1 MGGTLL
7 TINIEPFLPT
17 YFNYSQGGAYPHVP
31 SSAAPLP
38 VVIQFGWDIPAR
50 DEYFIN
56 QTQSVANALV
66 QAAVDD
72 GQDIKQIR
80 YPNYALDSTP
90 LSEMYGDNVD
100 RLKMIRQSWDR
111 DNVMCLAGGFKF

>member
-1 MGGTLL
+1 M
-7 TINIEPFLPT
+7 NIEPFLPT

-31 SSAAPLP
+31 SSAPPLP
-38 VVIQFGWDIPAR
+38 IIIQFGWDLPSR

-56 QTQSVANALV
+56 QTQSLTNSLL
-66 QAAVDD
+66 QAALDD
-72 GQDIKQIR
+72 GQGVDNLKQIR
-80 YPNYALDSTP
+80 YPNYALGNTP

-100 RLKMIRQSWDR
+100 RLKMIRQSWDP